1 MVDCRGGIGF
11 VVYVVELEMSDDEAV
26 LRILNA
32 IKLIR
37 ENTTTGWGQIT
48 VQLSGSE
55 IKFVN
60 VVLPMEL
67 DGTAEKS

>member
-11 VVYVVELEMSDDEAV
+11 VVYVVGLEMSDDEAV

>member
-1 MVDCRGGIGF
+1 
-11 VVYVVELEMSDDEAV
+11 MSDDEAV

>member
-1 MVDCRGGIGF
+1 MVAGCGDIGF
-11 VVYVVELEMSDDEAV
+11 VVYVVGLEMSDDEAV